1 MGRSWEKWS
10 MKFLF
15 LFILLLS
22 CGESFA
28 QSAGKLIDGT
38 IASGVYAPRNYV
50 KNPSGF
56 KNTLGITVSSA
67 TIARDTDTADK
78 LDGIASLVCDAS
90 SQNGYCLWSLDT
102 IQEGDKTG
110 NCEFKVTYKGD
121 ASLYKLRITDTSST
135 LTDSSVLANVTDWTE
150 ASINYP
156 CGSTRDVRLVQTESG
171 TGAAVNVGRV
181 YYGKATNISSGTG
194 YIGSPVS
201 FTPTGSWSTNT
212 TYTGQYRIVGNEA
225 EFTINLALAGAP
237 TSANLDVNLPS
248 GFVID
253 TAKLILGNSSEVMG
267 SDVQVFDNGVSG
279 YSGQVLY
286 IGNTGSLRVAYN
298 TVSGS
303 LLTITSV
310 TQAAPMTFT
319 SGDAVWM
326 RFKVP
331 IVGLGSNTSV
341 SVSTNPFF
349 TEWAAGTCASSWTAN
364 TTTTCKWRRV
374 ADSMEIEFYN
384 VLTGAPTATGLT
396 FSLPSTSCNGG
407 QCTIDTAKFTTTN
420 PWRAIG
426 YGTGVSAATSVTIN
440 GTYSSSTALGA
451 CAQSGSSANN
461 HICNVVSATNPYTF
475 ASGDYVSLRVVV
487 PIVGWTAPQSVVP
500 ILVGSVSSNSTGALR
515 FESAVLNAPSG
526 GSCTVNRQSGSW
538 ISGTPSSADTGRCK
552 ITFTTAFTTAPTCI
566 CSAPASN
573 TCKLYDI
580 TTTYFEY
587 INENVAGSGA
597 NDSAHL
603 ICTGPR

>member
-1 MGRSWEKWS
+1 MRN
-10 MKFLF
+10 FLF
-15 LFILLLS
+15 LFLTVLLS
-22 CGESFA
+22 CNPLFA
-28 QSAGKLIDGT
+28 QNANERTNAT
-38 IASGVYAPRNYV
+38 IAPGLSAHRNYV

-90 SQNGYCLWSLDT
+90 AQNGYCLFSLNT

-156 CGSTRDVRLVQTESG
+156 CGSARDVRLVQTESG

-212 TYTGQYRIVGNEA
+212 TYTGQYKIVGNEA

-237 TSANLDVNLPS
+237 TSASLDINLPS

-253 TAKLILGNSSEVMG
+253 TAKLSLGSSSEVMG
-267 SDVQVFDNGVSG
+267 SDVQVFDNGVAG
-279 YSGQVLY
+279 YSGQILY
-286 IGNTGSLRVAYN
+286 IGNTGSVRVAYN

-310 TQAAPMTFT
+310 TQAAPMTFA

-349 TEWAAGTCASSWTAN
+349 TNWTAFTPTFTGMGTGSYTSAAGF
-364 TTTTCKWRRV
+364 WRRV
-374 ADSMEIEFYN
+374 GDSMQIQ
-384 VLTGAPTATGLT
+384 VSAIKDGSAGTGATAITA
-396 FSLPSTSCNGG
+396 SIPSGY
-407 QCTIDTAKFTTTN
+407 TIDAAKVTCSICSLGTYGSLATAQMGSTIYASTTTVN
-420 PWRAIG
+420 FYDDSG
-426 YGTGVSAATSVTIN
+426 YFTGSDWNASEQL
-440 GTYSSSTALGA
+440 TAEF
-451 CAQSGSSANN
+451 
-461 HICNVVSATNPYTF
+461 T
-475 ASGDYVSLRVVV
+475 V
-487 PIVGWTAPQSVVP
+487 PISGWTAPQSVVP
-500 ILVGSVSSNSTGALR
+500 ILVGSVSSSSTGALKLEYASV
-515 FESAVLNAPSG
+515 ESTCSADPCTITKKSSDSMTSINWASTGAYTVNYTGFTSYPICTVSSLNAASGDKCNMNSMGATSATVRCYSAG
-526 GSCTVNRQSGSW
+526 GSTLANAR
-538 ISGTPSSADTGRCK
+538 
-552 ITFTTAFTTAPTCI
+552 FTIHCI
-566 CSAPASN
+566 
-573 TCKLYDI
+573 
-580 TTTYFEY
+580 
-587 INENVAGSGA
+587 
-597 NDSAHL
+597 
-603 ICTGPR
+603 GPR